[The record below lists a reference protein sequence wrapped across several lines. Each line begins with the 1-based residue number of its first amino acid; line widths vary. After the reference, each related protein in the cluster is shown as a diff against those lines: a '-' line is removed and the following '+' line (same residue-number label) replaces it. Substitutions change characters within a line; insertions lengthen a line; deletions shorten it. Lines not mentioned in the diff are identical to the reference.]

1 MNNQDN
7 RENNIVNPELVD
19 LNKVQVNN
27 QDNML
32 NRERSNI
39 VSASIQANNAI
50 DEKKALDVN
59 NEIKLKKVNPIVKIL
74 VIIFAFILAGI
85 GIFYAMK
92 LVNKIMTYD
101 DPVTTTTT
109 QTITTPTSKIANY
122 TNNTNIIRDT
132 EFKAYMNKEKNKIL
146 IINGTP
152 KYEYAM
158 YISNDIIVS
167 SKFSETEDNIS
178 LETGEVFTKNNM
190 MVTINNDILEYVY

>member
-85 GIFYAMK
+85 GIFYAMN
-92 LVNKIMTYD
+92 LVNKIM
-101 DPVTTTTT
+101 
-109 QTITTPTSKIANY
+109 K
-122 TNNTNIIRDT
+122 
-132 EFKAYMNKEKNKIL
+132 ML
-146 IINGTP
+146 I
-152 KYEYAM
+152 
-158 YISNDIIVS
+158 SQ
-167 SKFSETEDNIS
+167 
-178 LETGEVFTKNNM
+178 
-190 MVTINNDILEYVY
+190 